1 MTRKPSTKWGK
12 PPVDTRAKRENS
24 AAVNRATLK
33 LLLVK
38 HEGLSL
44 KPYRCPAG
52 KLTIGVG
59 RNLDDRGISEDEAAM
74 LLDNDIRF
82 VSKELSRVLPGF
94 TSLDETRQ
102 NVLMDMC
109 FNLGTAG
116 LLKFKAMLAAV
127 GARDFDRAAAEMLNS
142 AWARQV
148 GERARTLA
156 VMLKGSDAP
165 PWHGYVSR
173 SAASDEP

>member
-1 MTRKPSTKWGK
+1 M
-12 PPVDTRAKRENS
+12 
-24 AAVNRATLK
+24 NRTALK

-148 GERARTLA
+148 RGRAQTLA
-156 VMLKGSDAP
+156 AMMKTGIA
-165 PWHGYVSR
+165 
-173 SAASDEP
+173 